1 MIPVK
6 EDIGLFLLT
15 SKRMMGNWEK
25 DWPFGQSLNGILY
38 IQVTYHD
45 TELICYIVIF
55 HWEPS

>member
-25 DWPFGQSLNGILY
+25 DWPFGQSLNGIFY
-38 IQVTYHD
+38 IQVN
-45 TELICYIVIF
+45 L
-55 HWEPS
+55 P